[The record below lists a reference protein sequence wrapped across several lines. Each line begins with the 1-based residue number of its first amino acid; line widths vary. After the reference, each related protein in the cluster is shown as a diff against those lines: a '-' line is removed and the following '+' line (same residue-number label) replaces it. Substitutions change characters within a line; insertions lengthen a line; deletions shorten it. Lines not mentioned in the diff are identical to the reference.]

1 MGSIS
6 AQLLSWWTFFRISLE
21 ERLVYR
27 GDFMLGTLMRFLP
40 IVTQVFL
47 WWAIFESISSSAHA
61 TIAGYTR
68 EDMIAYYLL
77 AMISRAFSSMPGL
90 TGGIALQIQSG
101 EIKKFLIQPIDMLGC
116 LLLQRT
122 AHKVVYYVIAALP
135 FALVFYL
142 CRDFFTRGWPPIE
155 VIVAFVLSLVMG
167 FLMGFFIEACIGLV
181 GFWFLEI
188 TSLAFVYMLLNFFL
202 SGHMFPLDLLTT
214 ETVDFR
220 WFVEAIPLKYLAYF
234 PAAIF
239 LEKIP
244 PDQLWW
250 QLGLEAAWLV
260 FFILLSRLL
269 WARGVRRYSGFGG

>member
-1 MGSIS
+1 
-6 AQLLSWWTFFRISLE
+6 
-21 ERLVYR
+21 
-27 GDFMLGTLMRFLP
+27 
-40 IVTQVFL
+40 
-47 WWAIFESISSSAHA
+47 
-61 TIAGYTR
+61 
-68 EDMIAYYLL
+68 
-77 AMISRAFSSMPGL
+77 
-90 TGGIALQIQSG
+90 
-101 EIKKFLIQPIDMLGC
+101 
-116 LLLQRT
+116 
-122 AHKVVYYVIAALP
+122 
-135 FALVFYL
+135 
-142 CRDFFTRGWPPIE
+142 
-155 VIVAFVLSLVMG
+155 VIVAFVFSLVMG